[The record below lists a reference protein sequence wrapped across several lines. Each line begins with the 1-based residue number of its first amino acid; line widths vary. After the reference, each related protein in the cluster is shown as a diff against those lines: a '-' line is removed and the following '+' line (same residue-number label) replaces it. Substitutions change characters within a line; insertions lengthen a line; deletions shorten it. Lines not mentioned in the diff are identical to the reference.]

1 MIYKCRDCYYLFDSK
16 TKPLTCPDC
25 GKGTINIANESE
37 IAEYERNREEFSKGG
52 GI

>member
-25 GKGTINIANESE
+25 GKANIDEANSAEK
-37 IAEYERNREEFSKGG
+37 AEYERNKEEFSNGG
-52 GI
+52 EI